1 MLTRSEAR
9 STVIILPLKAFIAAK
24 LGSRL
29 LLGKLMLVEP
39 DVIPATEI
47 VGKVGTWVA
56 IIRADSR
63 R

>member
-1 MLTRSEAR
+1 MPREVDIR
-9 STVIILPLKAFIAAK
+9 PLKTFIAAK